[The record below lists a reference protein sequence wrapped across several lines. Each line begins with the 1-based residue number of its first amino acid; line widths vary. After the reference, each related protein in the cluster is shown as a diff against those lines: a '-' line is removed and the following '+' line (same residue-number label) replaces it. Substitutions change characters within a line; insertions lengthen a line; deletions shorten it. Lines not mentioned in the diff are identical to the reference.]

1 MTKPK
6 LKNLQPST
14 RAIFDILFEKL
25 MMLATSNGQ
34 LIERNKTLMAENERL
49 KRLSNDTATKSEGI
63 KAN

>member
-34 LIERNKTLMAENERL
+34 LIEKNKTLMAENERL
-49 KRLSNDTATKSEGI
+49 KRLSNDTANKSEGI
-63 KAN
+63 KAK

>member
-14 RAIFDILFEKL
+14 RAIFDTLFEKL

-34 LIERNKTLMAENERL
+34 LIERNKNLMAENERL
-49 KRLSNDTATKSEGI
+49 KSSSNDTATKCEGI
-63 KAN
+63 KAK